1 SVNRAAARMMRSE
14 SIHHDMPEREASSA
28 KNPMSLRLAM
38 AWDGS
43 EPEPWQRDLLDL
55 FVRNQLRAAPVL
67 PLLAVILAFVS
78 MRWSPALHVTAWLIA
93 TTTGHALQH
102 HLCRRHANTVA
113 PNASTREWISQFTA
127 AELFLAAC
135 WSLPLVTFWQAGNQ
149 LHNFFLIAI
158 LMAVAAARMII
169 ASNFVPIILAG
180 TGFITIAI
188 IVRCVMGGD
197 PLYLETAA
205 VALVI
210 EVLLLQLT
218 RRLQDNARDM
228 LNFKRQRE
236 QLIERLELAKSLA
249 EEQRSKAEEAN
260 SAKSKFLATMS
271 HELRTPLNAIM
282 GYSEILS
289 LELMGPH
296 TVTAYKGYAHDIR
309 YSGQYLLSLI
319 NDILDLSRIEA
330 GRQELNEEAISLSEA
345 GEESLRLVEAHAASR
360 NLTLRPEFDAALP
373 QLLADKRQI
382 RQMWLNLLSNAIK
395 FTPEGGAVT
404 MATARSS
411 AGGVSLIVRDTGPGI
426 PAHEMASLRGAFVR
440 GSYASRRAID
450 GAGLGLSIVNG
461 FARLHGGEL
470 VIESTPGNGTTVI
483 VNFPAERILTGKRP
497 EPVAPQQS
505 ASHSQR
511 KLIAVTA

>member
-1 SVNRAAARMMRSE
+1 MN
-14 SIHHDMPEREASSA
+14 
-28 KNPMSLRLAM
+28 LRLAM

-55 FVRNQLRAAPVL
+55 FVRNQLRAALVL
-67 PLLAVILAFVS
+67 PLFAAILAVVC
-78 MRWSPALHVTAWLIA
+78 MRWAPALHVTAWFIA
-93 TTTGHALQH
+93 TITGHALQH
-102 HLCRRHANTVA
+102 HLCRR
-113 PNASTREWISQFTA
+113 NASSGGPPEAAREWIGRFTA
-127 AELFLAAC
+127 VELFVGAC
-135 WSLPLVTFWQAGNQ
+135 WSLPLITFWQSGNQ
-149 LHNFFLIAI
+149 LHNLFLIAI

-180 TGFITIAI
+180 TGFMTIAI

-236 QLIERLELAKSLA
+236 QLIERLELAKTLA
-249 EEQRSKAEEAN
+249 EDQRKKAEEAS

-296 TVTAYKGYAHDIR
+296 TVVAYKGYAHDIR
-309 YSGQYLLSLI
+309 YSGQYLMSLI

-330 GRQELNEEAISLSEA
+330 GRQELNEEVLSLGEA
-345 GEESLRLVEAHAASR
+345 GEASLKLVAAHAASK
-360 NLTLRPEFDAALP
+360 NLTLRPALDAALP
-373 QLLADKRQI
+373 MLLADKRQVG
-382 RQMWLNLLSNAIK
+382 QMWLNLLSNAIK
-395 FTPEGGAVT
+395 FTPEGGEVT
-404 MATARSS
+404 VATGRSS
-411 AGGVSLIVRDTGPGI
+411 VGGLSLMVRDTGPGI

-470 VIESTPGNGTTVI
+470 IIESTPGRGTVVT
-483 VNFPAERILTGKRP
+483 VNFPPERVMTNQRS
-497 EPVAPQQS
+497 EPIAPLLC
-505 ASHSQR
+505 ASQSQR
-511 KLIAVTA
+511 KLITVTA